1 MYEEITFEVIM
12 ERMLNRIP
20 DKFDK
25 REGSIIWNAL
35 APAAIELQLMYI
47 EFDNILMESF
57 ADTASY
63 EFLER
68 RAAERGLHPYQSTN
82 AILKAEFNQDV
93 PIGSRFS
100 LEELNY
106 VVIEKIND
114 FNYKIECETKGRIG
128 NSYFGTMIP
137 TEYIDGLTHA
147 EIIELLIPGED
158 LEDVED
164 FRQRYFDSF
173 DVKAYGGNKKDYIE
187 KTNSIEG
194 VGATKPIPHWN
205 GGGTVKILILDSE
218 YNKATQTLI
227 DVVQETLDPIPYGG
241 MGVGVAP
248 IGHIVTVD
256 TAGEIPI
263 NIGVKIT
270 FDEDYFWGNTSEQA
284 TQVIEDYLL
293 ELKKAWATST
303 ETVVRIAQ
311 IETRLLGIDGIIDVE
326 ETTINGNTSNLIID
340 QNNIPKMGVIENE

>member
-114 FNYKIECETKGRIG
+114 FNY
-128 NSYFGTMIP
+128 
-137 TEYIDGLTHA
+137 
-147 EIIELLIPGED
+147 
-158 LEDVED
+158 
-164 FRQRYFDSF
+164 
-173 DVKAYGGNKKDYIE
+173 
-187 KTNSIEG
+187 
-194 VGATKPIPHWN
+194 
-205 GGGTVKILILDSE
+205 
-218 YNKATQTLI
+218 
-227 DVVQETLDPIPYGG
+227 
-241 MGVGVAP
+241 
-248 IGHIVTVD
+248 
-256 TAGEIPI
+256 
-263 NIGVKIT
+263 
-270 FDEDYFWGNTSEQA
+270 
-284 TQVIEDYLL
+284 
-293 ELKKAWATST
+293 
-303 ETVVRIAQ
+303 
-311 IETRLLGIDGIIDVE
+311 
-326 ETTINGNTSNLIID
+326 
-340 QNNIPKMGVIENE
+340 